1 MIIHDLL
8 FWLCISLHVVKIQNV
23 FYCLFLTHP
32 TVLLMVYTG
41 IYLSKIC
48 FQNLSSLNCFCF
60 WCNWHFPSRIHGIR
74 LKHISILK
82 WHFRKYNTKDHY
94 ILIHCL
100 CLESYSLYGILPDV
114 FGVYRMF
121 FVCVLSRI
129 FLSFSIF
136 FAYLSL
142 VSTDW
147 KSNFPAFSL
156 NMTHYT
162 LRKGV

>member
-60 WCNWHFPSRIHGIR
+60 WCNWHFSARKDIR
-74 LKHISILK
+74 LKHVSIFK
-82 WHFRKYNTKDHY
+82 RHFRKYNTKDHY

-114 FGVYRMF
+114 FGVYGMF
-121 FVCVLSRI
+121 LCVCYPI
-129 FLSFSIF
+129 FSSLFS
-136 FAYLSL
+136 Y
-142 VSTDW
+142 
-147 KSNFPAFSL
+147 FSL
-156 NMTHYT
+156 T
-162 LRKGV
+162 LV